1 MRKTFSL
8 FVGILNNKTMENNNE
23 RLAAIIAEKLKE
35 NGLIK
40 EDNDSLQSSLA
51 NGSLKEEDWKI
62 ALEEVLNASEENSN
76 ENSRENE
83 TE

>member
-8 FVGILNNKTMENNNE
+8 FVGILNNKTMDNNNE

-76 ENSRENE
+76 ENSRDNE

>member
-1 MRKTFSL
+1 
-8 FVGILNNKTMENNNE
+8 MENNNE

-62 ALEEVLNASEENSN
+62 ALEEVLNATEENSN
-76 ENSRENE
+76 ENSGENE

>member
-8 FVGILNNKTMENNNE
+8 FVGILNNKTMDNNNE

-62 ALEEVLNASEENSN
+62 ALEEVLNATEENSN
-76 ENSRENE
+76 ENSGENE

>member
-1 MRKTFSL
+1 
-8 FVGILNNKTMENNNE
+8 MENNNE

-35 NGLIK
+35 NGLIR
-40 EDNDSLQSSLA
+40 EDNASLQSSLA

-76 ENSRENE
+76 ENS
-83 TE
+83 

>member
-1 MRKTFSL
+1 
-8 FVGILNNKTMENNNE
+8 MENNNE

>member
-1 MRKTFSL
+1 MS
-8 FVGILNNKTMENNNE
+8 NNNE

-76 ENSRENE
+76 ENSRDNE

>member
-1 MRKTFSL
+1 MD
-8 FVGILNNKTMENNNE
+8 NNNE
-23 RLAAIIAEKLKE
+23 RLAAIIAEKVKE

-76 ENSRENE
+76 ENSRDNE

>member
-1 MRKTFSL
+1 MD
-8 FVGILNNKTMENNNE
+8 NNNE

-76 ENSRENE
+76 ENSRDNE

>member
-8 FVGILNNKTMENNNE
+8 FVGILNNKTMYNNNE

-76 ENSRENE
+76 ENSRDNE

>member
-1 MRKTFSL
+1 MD
-8 FVGILNNKTMENNNE
+8 NNNE

>member
-8 FVGILNNKTMENNNE
+8 FVGILNNKTMDNNNE

-35 NGLIK
+35 KGLIK
-40 EDNDSLQSSLA
+40 SDNTSVETELA
-51 NGSLKEEDWKI
+51 KGKLKETEWKI
-62 ALEEVLNASEENSN
+62 ALEEVLNSTEEEAN
-76 ENSRENE
+76 EITQENA

>member
-8 FVGILNNKTMENNNE
+8 FVGILNNKTMSNNNE

-35 NGLIK
+35 KGLIK
-40 EDNDSLQSSLA
+40 SDNTSVETELA
-51 NGSLKEEDWKI
+51 KGKLKETEWKI
-62 ALEEVLNASEENSN
+62 ALEEVLNSTEEEAN
-76 ENSRENE
+76 EITQENA